1 MAVSA
6 DGLVTEKA
14 RPLLQLARSACVD
27 EMRGHEQQQAL
38 NMGTAFTLA
47 PDKLEALLLPVTDM
61 TPVRLPAPV
70 FLGAGLADRTVPP
83 RRQYGAV
90 AALCAAGS
98 PLVWKT
104 YTCIGRG

>member
-6 DGLVTEKA
+6 DELVTEKA
-14 RPLLQLARSACVD
+14 RPLLHLARSACVD

-61 TPVRLPAPV
+61 TPPRPCTTASYAGRSRHGPV
-70 FLGAGLADRTVPP
+70 CPNP
-83 RRQYGAV
+83 EIEQ
-90 AALCAAGS
+90 
-98 PLVWKT
+98 
-104 YTCIGRG
+104 